1 MTDGEANHWVL
12 AFCITAIE
20 SATDICDGSARQRS
34 STGTVIIE
42 QVGAL
47 WQTACINLVWFRS
60 SEMTPNQMWFREHT
74 IGQPRVFKFVKC

>member
-12 AFCITAIE
+12 AFCIAAIE

-42 QVGAL
+42 EVGGAL
-47 WQTACINLVWFRS
+47 
-60 SEMTPNQMWFREHT
+60 
-74 IGQPRVFKFVKC
+74 